1 MGAMAYVPCP
11 SCRFLIGPED
21 TTCRWCK
28 VDIEEA
34 RAAKTRL
41 RPPAAGAKA
50 VDFTPGK
57 KRLLGRAAKAPKEP
71 KPEKVRK
78 ADKQQA
84 VDIDT
89 DALRPKKRAREREAA
104 PAVAVAAAAA
114 AAPLPVPPVP
124 PSPPVAPAA
133 PAAAAAVL
141 TTAPVVAPMPV
152 PPPAPVAAPIPP
164 PAPVITAAPVIAAA
178 PVITAAAPAPVEEP
192 PATEMSVFARLAAPD
207 YLPAATTAP
216 LVEGYVAPLPVIETT
231 AETVTKPVK
240 AAKAP
245 RERRLPR
252 PGQGAWKYKTA
263 ALLTLGFI
271 AASMATA
278 SYVLNRP
285 TATTAT
291 TVATTVV
298 PTTAVAVVPTKW
310 TSYAAPDG
318 SFTVEMP
325 LTPTVKTAPSA
336 SDPTITE
343 TTYDAIA
350 GGTALKV
357 TAYPHAID
365 ASQIHDLLQSFKNSA
380 LTVQGSTL
388 LTEQET
394 TISGRPALTYTVAQ
408 TDATLFFTEI
418 FDADRVY
425 TLVSAL
431 GADDSVRFL
440 SSLVIA
446 PHVAN

>member
-41 RPPAAGAKA
+41 KPPGAGAKA

-57 KRLLGRAAKAPKEP
+57 KRLLGRPAKAPKEP

-78 ADKQQA
+78 ADKQPA
-84 VDIDT
+84 VDIDA
-89 DALRPKKRAREREAA
+89 DALRPKKRFREREAA
-104 PAVAVAAAAA
+104 TAVAAVAP
-114 AAPLPVPPVP
+114 APLPLPPAP

-133 PAAAAAVL
+133 PAPAAAAVL
-141 TTAPVVAPMPV
+141 TTAPVVAPMP
-152 PPPAPVAAPIPP
+152 APIAAPIPP
-164 PAPVITAAPVIAAA
+164 PAPVIAAAPVLSAA
-178 PVITAAAPAPVEEP
+178 PVITAPAPATVQELPD
-192 PATEMSVFARLAAPD
+192 TEMSVFARLAAPD
-207 YLPAATTAP
+207 YLPPAPPVP
-216 LVEGYVAPLPVIETT
+216 LVEGYVAPLPVIDTT
-231 AETVTKPVK
+231 SETVAKPVK
-240 AAKAP
+240 VPKAP
-245 RERRLPR
+245 RERRFPR

-263 ALLTLGFI
+263 ALLTLGLI

-285 TATTAT
+285 TTTTAT
-291 TVATTVV
+291 TVASTAV
-298 PTTAVAVVPTKW
+298 PTTAVAVVPTAW
-310 TSYAAPDG
+310 ASYAAPDG
-318 SFTVEMP
+318 SFTVDMP

-336 SDPTITE
+336 ADPTITE

-357 TAYPHAID
+357 TSYPHAID
-365 ASQIHDLLQSFKNSA
+365 ASQVHDLLQSFKNSA
-380 LTVQGSTL
+380 LTVQGSSL

-394 TISGRPALTYTVAQ
+394 TIGGRPALTYTVAQ

-431 GADDSVRFL
+431 GANDSVRFL

-446 PHVAN
+446 PHVAK